1 MINKLLAL
9 VILFSCSLVSAQ
21 TYTRVGETTLGTD
34 GSIINKVGNSTFI
47 NHSDGTSS
55 TISELGNTVMIISS
69 DGTSSTINKVGNST
83 FINHSDGSSETIN
96 KIGNSTLTDS
106 WIPYSINTR
115 KR

>member
-34 GSIINKVGNSTFI
+34 GS
-47 NHSDGTSS
+47 
-55 TISELGNTVMIISS
+55 
-69 DGTSSTINKVGNST
+69 TINKVGNST

-96 KIGNSTLTDS
+96 KIGNSTLTAS